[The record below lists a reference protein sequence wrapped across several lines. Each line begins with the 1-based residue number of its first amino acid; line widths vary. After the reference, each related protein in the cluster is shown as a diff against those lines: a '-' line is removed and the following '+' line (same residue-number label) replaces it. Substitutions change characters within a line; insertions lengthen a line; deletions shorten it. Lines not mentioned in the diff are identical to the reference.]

1 MKIITDHRFYAP
13 TFQAIADILDKDYEI
28 KYDHTDKELSLS
40 LVVIHKKYKAHG
52 FTISTYLGSDPEW
65 TINAYVDLPIDTY
78 DIMSTTFK
86 PLGRYDTEYGQFPK
100 LTDEQIIDLK
110 QRINKIAKNTI
121 QNIQDYIKDLN
132 DGHVQMS
139 TSDIKRY
146 YINGFENLDNFKYY
160 GVDLNY
166 EEFLI
171 TPRKNML
178 VNFNI
183 VEGIYN
189 SKIKELRKLL
199 PLAISMYIRE
209 MQLLSLDNAIHY
221 SKRFLTFG
229 HGGILGEFTDEH
241 NQLYLNMV
249 KSMFENISNNPAE
262 QLSKVDDMVYDIR
275 AFKRSIDNNKT
286 LLNMINSW
294 AYNMTNDEHFLSQEA
309 KDIFLF

>member
-28 KYDHTDKELSLS
+28 KYDHTDKELSLA
-40 LVVIHKKYKAHG
+40 LVVVHKKYKAHG
-52 FTISTYLGSDPEW
+52 ITISTYLGKDPEW

-110 QRINKIAKNTI
+110 QRINKIAKNTMKDI
-121 QNIQDYIKDLN
+121 RDYIKDLN
-132 DGHVQMS
+132 VGHVQMS
-139 TSDIKRY
+139 ISDIKRY
-146 YINGFENLDNFKYY
+146 YINGFEILDNFKYY

-178 VNFNI
+178 ANFKI

-209 MQLLSLDNAIHY
+209 MQLLSVDNAIQY
-221 SKRFLTFG
+221 SKIFLTVE

-249 KSMFENISNNPAE
+249 KSMFENISNNEIKNLGGFFYEKMFPE
-262 QLSKVDDMVYDIR
+262 LK
-275 AFKRSIDNNKT
+275 N
-286 LLNMINSW
+286 
-294 AYNMTNDEHFLSQEA
+294 E
-309 KDIFLF
+309 

>member
-28 KYDHTDKELSLS
+28 KYDHTDKELSLA
-40 LVVIHKKYKAHG
+40 LVVVHKKYKAHG

-65 TINAYVDLPIDTY
+65 TINAYVALPIDTY

-110 QRINKIAKNTI
+110 QRINKIAKNTMN
-121 QNIQDYIKDLN
+121 NIQDYIKVLN
-132 DGHVQMS
+132 DGNGQMS
-139 TSDIKRY
+139 TNDIKRY
-146 YINGFENLDNFKYY
+146 YINGFEILDNFKYY

-209 MQLLSLDNAIHY
+209 MQLLSLDNAIQC

-249 KSMFENISNNPAE
+249 KSMFENISNNPDE
-262 QLSKVDDMVYDIR
+262 QLSMVYDIR
-275 AFKRSIDNNKT
+275 AFKKSIDSNKT

>member
-28 KYDHTDKELSLS
+28 KYDHTDNPLSLA
-40 LVVIHKKYKAHG
+40 LVVVHKKYKAHG
-52 FTISTYLGSDPEW
+52 FTISTYLGKDPEW

-110 QRINKIAKNTI
+110 QRINKIAKNTMKDI
-121 QNIQDYIKDLN
+121 RDYIKALN
-132 DGHVQMS
+132 AGNVQMS
-139 TSDIKRY
+139 MRDIKRY
-146 YINGFENLDNFKYY
+146 YINGFEILDNFKYY

-171 TPRKNML
+171 TPRKIML

-209 MQLLSLDNAIHY
+209 MQLLTVYNAIHS
-221 SKRFLTFG
+221 SKRFLTSE

-249 KSMFENISNNPAE
+249 KSMFEKISNNPNE
-262 QLSKVDDMVYDIR
+262 HLSMVHDIS
-275 AFKRSIDNNKT
+275 AFKKSIDNNKT